1 MTAPA
6 HPLVQLARRAI
17 ESYIRE
23 SKHIAPPP
31 HEEWSAEMSERAGTF
46 VSLHEFGDLRGC
58 IGTLEPT
65 CTNVAEEII
74 DNAIRSAT
82 RDPRFEPVTADELND
97 LEISVD
103 VLSQPE
109 PIDSL
114 DQLDPEQYGVI
125 VTDLRGIRRGLLLP
139 RLPQV
144 TSAAQQVAIARQ
156 KAYLSPN
163 EPIKMYR
170 FQVRRFH

>member
-1 MTAPA
+1 MTAVP

-23 SKHIAPPP
+23 GKHITPSTTDELSP
-31 HEEWSAEMSERAGTF
+31 EMSERAGAF

-65 CTNVAEEII
+65 CENVAEEII

-82 RDPRFEPVTADELND
+82 RDPRFEPVTANELND

-103 VLSQPE
+103 VLSPPE
-109 PIDSL
+109 PIDSFA
-114 DQLDPEQYGVI
+114 QLDPEMYGVI
-125 VTDLRGIRRGLLLP
+125 VTDLRGMRRGLLLP

-156 KAYLSPN
+156 KALLSPN
-163 EPIKMYR
+163 EPVKLYR